1 MINFFFRLK
10 NRKVNKN
17 AFTIAEMLISI
28 AIIGILA
35 SISVPNM
42 LKWVEK
48 ERQNAYLRE
57 LISYLEL
64 VKKETR
70 RWNGRCTLQTNTRL
84 RNSIDP
90 VTSKHIGFK
99 AFNVNCYDMNDSE
112 IKNIQSRVPLIEHK
126 VFQEVNMQTF
136 NFTPRGNLS
145 IPTNQNDL
153 VIIIGGRPDANYYQK
168 GKCIVVSAPMGLI
181 NAGNTR
187 SEVRF
192 YSGRYANRQNSA
204 LTKQSCDLL

>member
-28 AIIGILA
+28 AIIGILV

-42 LKWVEK
+42 RKWVEK

-136 NFTPRGNLS
+136 NFTPRGNLAYLAICLAEDS
-145 IPTNQNDL
+145 IHFKSLANPAPNPL
-153 VIIIGGRPDANYYQK
+153 VFVGVLTEINII
-168 GKCIVVSAPMGLI
+168 SA
-181 NAGNTR
+181 
-187 SEVRF
+187 
-192 YSGRYANRQNSA
+192 
-204 LTKQSCDLL
+204 